1 MELRTHRH
9 FEKQETNLNK
19 EKIAVE
25 IRYGFA
31 LSLRKAELTRRLVR
45 FLLESWENYSFKKV

>member
-25 IRYGFA
+25 IRYSFA

-45 FLLESWENYSFKKV
+45 FLLES